1 MPGLHPD
8 VRLCRGPCD
17 RICPENVLSR
27 CDFCG
32 ADVCDDCKEYLVW
45 SDDLLCP
52 SCLESEMRAHLAFAP
67 RRELR

>member
-1 MPGLHPD
+1 MQLTDNWSEFLPPHPD
-8 VRLCRGPCD
+8 FW
-17 RICPENVLSR
+17 LSR

-52 SCLESEMRAHLAFAP
+52 SCLESEMHAQLAFAP
-67 RRELR
+67 RREFR